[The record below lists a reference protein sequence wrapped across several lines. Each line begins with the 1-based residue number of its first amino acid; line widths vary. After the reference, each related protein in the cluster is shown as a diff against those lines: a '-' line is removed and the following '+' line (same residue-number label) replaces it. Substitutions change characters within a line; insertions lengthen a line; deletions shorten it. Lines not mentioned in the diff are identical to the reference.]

1 MPTQYANN
9 NQLLVTLDLLN
20 DNTTTLKVEENILI
34 ISNDKHTIS
43 HKLINPVGATDEEL
57 KQIAIFRPL
66 VSTQKEFFAQFHEM
80 TSTMMYIGQSVRV
93 LQQSMMS
100 TPDENISDLASSINN
115 FYSLI
120 IKAVIDIISPLLQN
134 EQVEG
139 KPTEQLIAKFISNLE
154 VLLCQ
159 NLQLITIEEQQS
171 KEDKIKA
178 ILENPLVATITE
190 FLMQLIPMMLMAKT
204 PEDIQNQEQVIIEYF
219 MKFCTL
225 LNEIINTSNPEQTD
239 VTDATIKVVENLPP
253 IG

>member
-1 MPTQYANN
+1 MIRQYANN
-9 NQLLVTLDLLN
+9 EQLLVTLDLLN
-20 DNTTTLKVEENILI
+20 DDTTTLKLEENILV

-57 KQIAIFRPL
+57 KQIAIFRQL

-93 LQQSMMS
+93 LQQSMTN
-100 TPDENISDLASSINN
+100 TPDENITDLASSINN

-120 IKAVIDIISPLLQN
+120 IKAVIDIIVPLLQH
-134 EQVEG
+134 EQVSG
-139 KPTEQLIAKFISNLE
+139 KQTEQIISKFVSNLE
-154 VLLCQ
+154 VLLNQ
-159 NLQLITIEEQQS
+159 NLQLIVIQEGQP

-178 ILENPLVATITE
+178 ILENPLVSTITE

-204 PEDIQNQEQVIIEYF
+204 PEEIAKQEQLIIEYF
-219 MKFCTL
+219 MKFCTI
-225 LNEIINTSNPEQTD
+225 LNEIINTNNPEQIEI
-239 VTDATIKVVENLPP
+239 TDATIKVIENLPP